1 MEFDDI
7 LIKAEGVNK
16 QFGHRPVLRDIN
28 LEVRRGDKL
37 VMLGSNGAGKSTLV
51 RILLGI
57 ERPTSGTVWRRGQI
71 GYVPDFNPKF
81 DFETVGDL
89 AAFLDVD
96 DYGPFEEFG
105 IKKFLTRRLKTL
117 SKGELRRVLI
127 AIAMAKGKDLLI
139 LDEPYN
145 GLDPDGRRVLRNV
158 LRGIDSYI
166 FVTHL
171 IEEIPQ
177 NANRLIFIEKGKIVI
192 DAKKG
197 VRVYAHEGPNP
208 PARAYALGR
217 NIWIAKENIGKLIF

>member
-1 MEFDDI
+1 MVKRATKDNFFYDELFTKE
-7 LIKAEGVNK
+7 LIEKSCTACRL
-16 QFGHRPVLRDIN
+16 FGSPWLASRVHFQDAFLTNSQDLPRLT
-28 LEVRRGDKL
+28 EVRDGVGIDRD
-37 VMLGSNGAGKSTLV
+37 LGSAKR
-51 RILLGI
+51 RI
-57 ERPTSGTVWRRGQI
+57 
-71 GYVPDFNPKF
+71 KF